1 MTNQQN
7 IDQTRSEAFAQYML
21 GVLNSAGLSLMI
33 SIGQKTHLFDL
44 LAQLPPSTSERI
56 AQAAGLQE
64 RYVREWLAAMVT
76 GRIMEYD
83 AASRTYRLPAEHA
96 AWLTRA
102 AGPNNLAFQ
111 TQYIVLLASVQDE
124 VVDCFSQGGGVP
136 YSSFPQFQQLMAQDS
151 AQVVDASLLQ
161 VTLPSIPGLVERLQ
175 AGIDVTDIG
184 CGSGHAINVM
194 AQAFPRSRFVG
205 YDLSPEGIAAARAEA
220 KRLGVTNSSFEV
232 QDASVLDTPGRYDLI
247 TAFDAIH
254 DQARPAQVL
263 ATIARALRP
272 RGIFLMV
279 DIAASSHLEE
289 NMDHPL
295 APFLYTISCNHCMTV
310 SLAANGEGLGT
321 MWGEQKARQM
331 LSAAGFT
338 QLEVKHVEADFTNSY
353 YIASKD

>member
-7 IDQTRSEAFAQYML
+7 IDQDRSEAFAEYML

-33 SIGQKTHLFDL
+33 SIGQKTRLFDL

-76 GRIMEYD
+76 GRIMEYN

-102 AGPNNLAFQ
+102 TGPNNLAFQ
-111 TQYIVLLASVQDE
+111 TQYIVLLASVQDG
-124 VVDCFSQGGGVP
+124 VVECFSKGGGVP
-136 YSSFPQFQQLMAQDS
+136 YSSFPQFQRLMAEDS

-161 VTLPSIPGLVERLQ
+161 VTLPLIPGLVERLQ
-175 AGIDVTDIG
+175 AGIDVADIG

-194 AQAFPRSRFVG
+194 AQAFPKSRFVG
-205 YDLSPEGIAAARAEA
+205 YDLSPEGIAAARVEA
-220 KRLGVTNSSFEV
+220 KRLGVTNTRFEV
-232 QDASVLDTPGRYDLI
+232 QDVSVLDTPGRYDLI
-247 TAFDAIH
+247 TAFDSIH

-263 ATIARALRP
+263 ASIARALRP

-279 DIAASSHLEE
+279 DIAASSQLEE

-321 MWGEQKARQM
+321 MWGEERARQM

-338 QLEVKHVEADFTNSY
+338 QLEVKHVEADFSNSY